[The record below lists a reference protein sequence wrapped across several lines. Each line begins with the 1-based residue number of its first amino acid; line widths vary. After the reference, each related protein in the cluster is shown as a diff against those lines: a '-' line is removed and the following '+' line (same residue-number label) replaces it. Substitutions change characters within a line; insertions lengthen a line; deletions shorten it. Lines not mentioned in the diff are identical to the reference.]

1 MAYTIYEGFWVDW
14 SMGRLRGATITL
26 SSENGALLLALIATF
41 IALVSIRL
49 WRIIS
54 FAIHQ
59 IHSSHAAHDG
69 LHFQRQHTLRN
80 NSSPAAAAKMFFLQ
94 LWYWRRTKGVVWRTL
109 PWAIFA
115 TLYIAAF
122 AVLAV
127 FSSRVSDGASTARLI
142 LPKNCG
148 VWSVNTTYPMMDQ
161 HEVTYE
167 KTAYDSANAVA
178 TVQSCYVEKAR
189 ALGCNAGPV
198 PMLPSDSGPV
208 DCPFGEKI
216 CYDGKAFSVKSKPI
230 G

>member
-1 MAYTIYEGFWVDW
+1 
-14 SMGRLRGATITL
+14 MGRVRGATITL
-26 SSENGALLLALIATF
+26 SSENGALLLALVATF

-115 TLYIAAF
+115 SVYIAAF

-127 FSSRVSDGASTARLI
+127 FSSKVSDGASTARLI
-142 LPKNCG
+142 LPKDCG
-148 VWSVNTTYPMMDQ
+148 VWVPEKTLSKNDQ
-161 HEVTYE
+161 LEVTME
-167 KTAYDSANAVA
+167 KAGFDSANAVA
-178 TVQSCYVEKAR
+178 TVQSCYNSGIR

-208 DCPFGEKI
+208 ACPFGDNI
-216 CYDGKAFSVKSKPI
+216 CFDGKAFSVKSKPI